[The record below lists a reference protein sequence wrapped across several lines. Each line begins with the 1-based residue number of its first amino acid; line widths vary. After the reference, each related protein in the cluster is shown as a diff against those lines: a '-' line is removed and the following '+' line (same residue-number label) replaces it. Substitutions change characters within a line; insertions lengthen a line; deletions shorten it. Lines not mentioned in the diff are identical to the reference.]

1 MIIPD
6 LVTIQGKRVRKGEIM
21 EHTYHNV
28 KLTAPEVGSLWMQY
42 ISDSLSKCVL
52 DHFIYHVKDE
62 AIGKVLRYALNLSE
76 NHLEKIKEFF
86 IKEELPIPVG
96 SRSR

>member
-6 LVTIQGKRVRKGEIM
+6 L
-21 EHTYHNV
+21 
-28 KLTAPEVGSLWMQY
+28 
-42 ISDSLSKCVL
+42 
-52 DHFIYHVKDE
+52 VKDE
-62 AIGKVLRYALNLSE
+62 AIGKVLRNALNLSE